1 MMNFT
6 NDEMNLMCIYNR
18 DTRKELIDALD
29 EMRGYL
35 DEDESELRELTD
47 STIGKLN
54 AITDAQFAELSLIP
68 DFGEDE

>member
-1 MMNFT
+1 MNFT
-6 NDEMNLMCIYNR
+6 NDEMNLMCIYNQ

-35 DEDESELRELTD
+35 DEDESELRELTN

>member
-35 DEDESELRELTD
+35 DEDEAALRELTD

-54 AITDAQFAELSLIP
+54 AITDAQYAELSLVP

>member
-6 NDEMNLMCIYNR
+6 NDEMNLMCIYNQ

-35 DEDESELRELTD
+35 DEDESELRELTN